1 MKYIYPIFTGIFAAL
16 GGFASKNL
24 LEPKFNLSN
33 HYLNISISLTLC
45 LLLMLTFEYL
55 RYKFFVKSF

>member
-1 MKYIYPIFTGIFAAL
+1 MKYIYPTLTGIFAAL

-33 HYLNISISLTLC
+33 
-45 LLLMLTFEYL
+45 
-55 RYKFFVKSF
+55 